1 MQEVPIV
8 RIWAERDF
16 QKIGE
21 TFTNKALA
29 SFAGGCF
36 SEASFRRRC
45 KWQTSLILAVKFF
58 EERRLFGYF
67 LVFSKSDIN
76 EE

>member
-29 SFAGGCF
+29 AFAGGCL
-36 SEASFRRRC
+36 SEASFRKRC
-45 KWQTSLILAVKFF
+45 KWQTYLILS
-58 EERRLFGYF
+58 R
-67 LVFSKSDIN
+67 
-76 EE
+76 